1 MQELVIVEYRP
12 SWPQDFES
20 ERALLAAMFG
30 TAAPNIEHIGSTAV
44 PGLAAKPCVDI
55 LLSVAELA
63 TPADYLERAT
73 RAGYVPFDSG
83 ENDVRIVFH
92 KSSPRLHNLH
102 IVRSGSW
109 AAIRPLLF
117 RDYLRQHPDALA
129 EYAALK
135 RRLAGE
141 TRNMPT
147 YTLNKTDFIERII
160 EQAARQAGLPYQPGN
175 RDL

>member
-1 MQELVIVEYRP
+1 
-12 SWPQDFES
+12 
-20 ERALLAAMFG
+20 
-30 TAAPNIEHIGSTAV
+30 
-44 PGLAAKPCVDI
+44 
-55 LLSVAELA
+55 
-63 TPADYLERAT
+63 
-73 RAGYVPFDSG
+73 VPFDSG